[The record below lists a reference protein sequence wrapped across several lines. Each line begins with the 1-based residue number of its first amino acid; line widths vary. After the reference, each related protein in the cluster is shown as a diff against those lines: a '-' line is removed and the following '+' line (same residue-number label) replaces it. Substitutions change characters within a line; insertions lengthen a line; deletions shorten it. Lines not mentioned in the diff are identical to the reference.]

1 METPPVLEL
10 AAKSSSNKTP
20 GQVLLRWA
28 LEKNLVIIPKTT
40 SKTRMVENS
49 NIFDFSLSKDGM
61 DSMDKQLHQALKNAS
76 EEGEGNGSIESMSRL
91 AWR

>member
-10 AAKSSSNKTP
+10 AAKFSSNKTP

-49 NIFDFSLSKDGM
+49 NIFDFSLSKDDM
-61 DSMDKQLHQALKNAS
+61 DSMDKQLHQALQNAV
-76 EEGEGNGSIESMSRL
+76 EEMDGNDSFQSMARL